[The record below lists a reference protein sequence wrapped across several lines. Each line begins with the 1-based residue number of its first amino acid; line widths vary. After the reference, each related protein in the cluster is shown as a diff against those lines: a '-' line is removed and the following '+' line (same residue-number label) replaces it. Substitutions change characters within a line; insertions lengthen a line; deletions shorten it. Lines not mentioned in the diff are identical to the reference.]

1 MTTFKLDSNNN
12 LEFESNF
19 ETLSG
24 SEALIQDIRNLLL
37 MFKGENPFDTSEG
50 IDYYTLMQKGDLSAI
65 KSAIVDRIKADS
77 RVKTIQNVTISN
89 NKGNLDLSLQ
99 ILTSWGELVNV

>member
-1 MTTFKLDSNNN
+1 MTTFKLDSSNN
-12 LEFESNF
+12 LQFESNF

-24 SEALIQDIRNLLL
+24 SVALIQDIRNLLL
-37 MFKGENPFDTSEG
+37 MFKGENPFDISEG
-50 IDYYTLMQKGDLSAI
+50 IDYYNLMQKGDLNAI

>member
-1 MTTFKLDSNNN
+1 MTTFKLDSKNN

-24 SEALIQDIRNLLL
+24 SSALIQDIKTLLL
-37 MFKGENPFDTSEG
+37 MFKSENPFNTSEG
-50 IDYYTLMQKGDLSAI
+50 IDYYNLMQRGDLSEIKRVIIERI
-65 KSAIVDRIKADS
+65 KSDS

>member
-1 MTTFKLDSNNN
+1 MTTFKLDSKNN

-24 SEALIQDIRNLLL
+24 SSALIQDIKTLLL
-37 MFKGENPFDTSEG
+37 MFKGENPFNTSDG
-50 IDYYTLMQKGDLSAI
+50 VDYYNLMQRGDLNEIKRVIIERI
-65 KSAIVDRIKADS
+65 KSDS